1 MQQKLSH
8 YIRLDTNSHS
18 DSEGSTSG
26 IGTATDNAY
35 HILPASDSPVSSYR
49 FSSSTTTSLVY
60 SNGNVGRMSTPSF
73 HNSTIYTLTHTNI
86 QLTDAFSL
94 HALSILLLAK
104 MTHKKQVYKPSKTH
118 FPQIMVTNS

>member
-8 YIRLDTNSHS
+8 YIRVDTNSHS

-49 FSSSTTTSLVY
+49 FSTSTTTSLVY
-60 SNGNVGRMSTPSF
+60 SNGKFCPRFAPTF
-73 HNSTIYTLTHTNI
+73 LQTYRLNI
-86 QLTDAFSL
+86 NKFLFVCLGAHYALLPMKHRCANKAKFL
-94 HALSILLLAK
+94 H
-104 MTHKKQVYKPSKTH
+104 HQ
-118 FPQIMVTNS
+118 QWR